1 MCAKQE
7 LRALSPTSSQAYIYA
22 PIPKEDSTYVFSFKE
37 LEYLSVSES
46 PPLSPPKLAPRWQHR
61 IVRGSQSPK
70 ANGRQ
75 EEKLKEDILG

>member
-7 LRALSPTSSQAYIYA
+7 LRALSPASSQAYIYA

-46 PPLSPPKLAPRWQHR
+46 PPLSPPKHR
-61 IVRGSQSPK
+61 DRTRPEKPVPNPFRRGMIPK
-70 ANGRQ
+70 WFRTT
-75 EEKLKEDILG
+75 